1 MSTRS
6 SSRPLST
13 QGLPS
18 QPFFRTPE
26 QRAAL
31 ARQRYFEEHTSPS
44 GLVSEAVVHSWN
56 RSRMLGHVPNKMPV
70 LDPVS
75 KSTLNA
81 ALARNRG
88 LLRAAE
94 SELHALESSLAGTRC
109 RVILTDANGV
119 IVHVM
124 HGEQTPEQTVL
135 NHASRVGVNLGE
147 GQLGTTAPG
156 IVVQTGM
163 ASAVLG
169 CEHYYDM
176 FQALRCAAAPI
187 RDVRGHMVGVLDVST
202 EASGFGFDALSV
214 VGIFATSIE
223 NRLLRA
229 QSDHLL
235 VLHFQTAQALL
246 NTPMEGLV
254 GVSGHGQVEW
264 VNGTGLRLLGRS
276 EAGVAGAVE
285 EVLGTDLN
293 RLLSLCSTPQATL
306 LHLPCGLGIW
316 VRAELRDRGT
326 TQFRSVAIPSEQQP
340 LPAPPTEPMPGPP
353 DQARTAPLDDSP
365 LGDATTD
372 GPAQTSAHTT
382 AHAPSLAQ
390 ALQELIEKTL
400 ASNHGNVARTAR
412 LLGVS
417 RGMVYRHLKRSA
429 QAQDD
434 TP

>member
-1 MSTRS
+1 MSTRTAF
-6 SSRPLST
+6 RPLST
-13 QGLPS
+13 HSLPS

-31 ARQRYFEEHTSPS
+31 ARQRYFDEHASPS
-44 GLVSEAVVHSWN
+44 GLVSEAVVHSWS
-56 RSRMLGHVPNKMPV
+56 RSRTLGHVPDKVPM

-75 KSTLNA
+75 KGTLNA
-81 ALARNRG
+81 ALARNRS
-88 LLRAAE
+88 LLQAAE
-94 SELHALESSLAGTRC
+94 LELHALESSLAGTRC

-124 HGEQTPEQTVL
+124 QGEQAPEQTVL
-135 NHASRVGVNLGE
+135 NQASRIGVNLGE

-156 IVVQTGM
+156 IVVHTGM

-187 RDVRGHMVGVLDVST
+187 RDVRGRMVGVLDVST
-202 EASGFGFDALSV
+202 EACGFGFDAPSV

-235 VLHFQTAQALL
+235 VLHFQTAHALL

-254 GVSGHGQVEW
+254 GVSGGGQVEW

-276 EAGVAGAVE
+276 ETGVAGAVE
-285 EVLGTDLN
+285 EVLGTSLN
-293 RLLSLCSTPQATL
+293 RLLSLCGAPQATL

-316 VRAELRDRGT
+316 VRAELRDRST
-326 TQFRSVAIPSEQQP
+326 TQFRSATVMPDHTPS
-340 LPAPPTEPMPGPP
+340 LAPPTVPASELGVQCLAVAQDAEPG
-353 DQARTAPLDDSP
+353 DG
-365 LGDATTD
+365 GDANK
-372 GPAQTSAHTT
+372 PRPEYAQAPPE
-382 AHAPSLAQ
+382 APSLAQ
-390 ALQELIEKTL
+390 ALQQLIEKTL
-400 ASNHGNVARTAR
+400 AANNGNVARTAR

-429 QAQDD
+429 LAQDD
-434 TP
+434 TT